1 MKFFTSLSLATA
13 LSLTTILAM
22 PTVALAETAPK
33 GEASVP
39 ETLGFVE
46 WVVMNDTGLRL
57 KARLD
62 TGAKT
67 SSLHAVNVEEF
78 EQDDQKW
85 VKFQIPLAD
94 HKDHPVDEESNI
106 GHEEIILELER
117 PVERTVLIKR
127 KGAPSQRR
135 YVVMMDF
142 CIAGTNHQTQFSL
155 TDRGNFSYPVLLG
168 RRFMRDDNILID
180 SADSFIANKECEYMS
195 LEELVDNQQAKII
208 EVDTKA
214 SGSPNT

>member
-1 MKFFTSLSLATA
+1 MKFLVPFSLATA
-13 LSLTTILAM
+13 LIFPTYAM
-22 PTVALAETAPK
+22 SETAPK
-33 GEASVP
+33 TTEPVP

-46 WVVMNDTGLRL
+46 WVVMNDTSLRL

-78 EQDDQKW
+78 KKDDQKW
-85 VKFQIPLAD
+85 VRFQIPLAD
-94 HKDHPVDEESNI
+94 HKDQPANGDI
-106 GHEEIILELER
+106 DHEEIILELER

-135 YVVMMDF
+135 YVVIMDF
-142 CIAGTNHQTQFSL
+142 CISGTSHQTQFSL

-168 RRFMRDDNILID
+168 RRFMSDDNILID
-180 SADSFIANKECEYMS
+180 SADSFIATRECEYMS
-195 LEELVDNQQAKII
+195 LEELVEEHEAKII
-208 EVDTKA
+208 KA
-214 SGSPNT
+214 EETT

>member
-1 MKFFTSLSLATA
+1 MKFFIPFSLAAALVIPTTA
-13 LSLTTILAM
+13 LADT
-22 PTVALAETAPK
+22 PEK
-33 GEASVP
+33 EEAAVP
-39 ETLGFVE
+39 DTLGFVE
-46 WVVMNDTGLRL
+46 WVVMDDTGLRL

-78 EQDDQKW
+78 EQDDEKW

-94 HKDHPVDEESNI
+94 HTVQSADESSTIDHD
-106 GHEEIILELER
+106 EIILELQR

-127 KGAPSQRR
+127 KGAESQRR

-142 CIAGTNHQTQFSL
+142 CIAGTSHETQFSL
-155 TDRGNFSYPVLLG
+155 TDRGNFTYPVLLG

-180 SADSFIANKECEYMS
+180 SADSFLASQECDYMS
-195 LEELVDNQQAKII
+195 LEELLDKQQARII
-208 EVDTKA
+208 KA
-214 SGSPNT
+214 DNAT

>member
-1 MKFFTSLSLATA
+1 MKFLIPLTFATVLMA
-13 LSLTTILAM
+13 PVT
-22 PTVALAETAPK
+22 ALAE
-33 GEASVP
+33 EANKSDVPVP

-78 EQDDQKW
+78 QQDDQKW

-94 HKDHPVDEESNI
+94 HKDHPVENESNI
-106 GHEEIILELER
+106 DHEEVILELER

-155 TDRGNFSYPVLLG
+155 TDRSNFSYPVLLG

-195 LEELVDNQQAKII
+195 LEELVEKQQAKIVSI
-208 EVDTKA
+208 GKA
-214 SGSPNT
+214 G

>member
-1 MKFFTSLSLATA
+1 MKFLTPLTLTVA
-13 LSLTTILAM
+13 LII
-22 PTVALAETAPK
+22 PTVTLAETAPK
-33 GEASVP
+33 SDASVP
-39 ETLGFVE
+39 EALGFVE

-57 KARLD
+57 KARMD

-67 SSLHAVNVEEF
+67 SSLHAVNVEGF
-78 EQDDQKW
+78 EQDGQDW

-94 HKDHPVDEESNI
+94 HKDHPVDDESDI
-106 GHEEIILELER
+106 DQEEIILELER

-142 CIAGTNHQTQFSL
+142 CIAGTSHETQFSL

-168 RRFMRDDNILID
+168 RRFMSDDNILID
-180 SADSFIANKECEYMS
+180 SADSFTASKECEYMS
-195 LEELVDNQQAKII
+195 LEELIEKHQAKIVTPDEI
-208 EVDTKA
+208 
-214 SGSPNT
+214 G

>member
-1 MKFFTSLSLATA
+1 MRFLIPFSLATA
-13 LSLTTILAM
+13 LII
-22 PTVALAETAPK
+22 PTAALADTTSK
-33 GEASVP
+33 SEATVP

-46 WVVMNDTGLRL
+46 WVVMHDTGLRL

-78 EQDDQKW
+78 KQDDQKW

-94 HKDHPVDEESNI
+94 HTVQSAAEDSNI
-106 GHEEIILELER
+106 DHEEIILELER

-142 CIAGTNHQTQFSL
+142 CIAGTRHETQFSL

-168 RRFMRDDNILID
+168 RRFMRDDNILIN

-195 LEELVDNQQAKII
+195 LEELVDKQQAKII
-208 EVDTKA
+208 KV
-214 SGSPNT
+214 G